1 MDIYI
6 VGGVILVIISILSFL
21 FFRYISTIENG
32 VMIIKKDLE
41 SLKAT
46 ILEGGLRQPAEPMT
60 NQMKQ
65 NLESI
70 QQFTNGQDTN
80 QHLENINLGEPME
93 ANTNDINQEN
103 YENNEDNDEESESND
118 DEEEFDYEGEDHNEM
133 DENNME
139 EDNNEVDNNMEDNN
153 MEEDNTEEDNTEED
167 NAEEYEDND
176 GIQIDDDTLRELDMI
191 AEDNMMAEDNNM
203 DEDDNIDSTIIT
215 EDTIRSMKVGELR
228 DLANDMGVENV
239 ENLKKPELK
248 ELLIQKLSADKIN
261 NYEPEQL

>member
-46 ILEGGLRQPAEPMT
+46 ILEGGRQPAEPMT

-118 DEEEFDYEGEDHNEM
+118 DEEEFDYEGEDEEDHNEM

-139 EDNNEVDNNMEDNN
+139 EDNNEVDNNMEDNHMEEGN
-153 MEEDNTEEDNTEED
+153 MEED
-167 NAEEYEDND
+167 EDND

-228 DLANDMGVENV
+228 NLANDMGVENV

>member
-46 ILEGGLRQPAEPMT
+46 ILEGGRQPAEPMT

-93 ANTNDINQEN
+93 ANTSNINQEN
-103 YENNEDNDEESESND
+103 YENNEDNEEESESND
-118 DEEEFDYEGEDHNEM
+118 DEEEFDYEGEDEDEDNHNEM

-139 EDNNEVDNNMEDNN
+139 EDNNEEDNNMEEDNMEDNN
-153 MEEDNTEEDNTEED
+153 MEEDNNEED
-167 NAEEYEDND
+167 EDND

-191 AEDNMMAEDNNM
+191 AEDNMMVEYNNV
-203 DEDDNIDSTIIT
+203 DEDDNNDSTIIT

-228 DLANDMGVENV
+228 NLANDMGVENV